1 MNKGSR
7 IPITERYVLALFM
20 SVRNQQVLP
29 IGLQL
34 GKSMEE
40 INRMSYATM
49 IEIIQGDILDWE
61 KVREHYREGRNK
73 FLEGT
78 Q

>member
-1 MNKGSR
+1 MNRGSR

-20 SVRNQQVLP
+20 VVRNQKVLP
-29 IGLQL
+29 VGYRL
-34 GKSMEE
+34 GKSREE
-40 INRMSYATM
+40 INRMTYETM
-49 IEIIQGDILDWE
+49 MKIIQGDLVDWE
-61 KVREHYREGRNK
+61 KARELYREGRNK

>member
-1 MNKGSR
+1 MNRGSR
-7 IPITERYVLALFM
+7 IPITEKYVLALFM
-20 SVRNQQVLP
+20 VVRNQKVLP
-29 IGLQL
+29 VGHQL

-40 INRMSYATM
+40 INRMTYATM
-49 IEIIQGDILDWE
+49 IEIIQGDIVDWE
-61 KVREHYREGRNK
+61 KARENYREGRNK

>member
-1 MNKGSR
+1 MNRGSR

-20 SVRNQQVLP
+20 VVRNQKVLP
-29 IGLQL
+29 VGHRL
-34 GKSMEE
+34 GKSREE
-40 INRMSYATM
+40 INRMTYATM
-49 IEIIQGDILDWE
+49 MGIIQGDLVDWE
-61 KVREHYREGRNK
+61 KARELYREGRNK